1 MILIKFHKILKQMKI
16 LMVKQGCLD
25 RVLRL
30 NTYRAHLPGQIR
42 LIALH
47 VTEPFHIYFSSTISL
62 NAFILFVI

>member
-30 NTYRAHLPGQIR
+30 NTYRVLLPGQIR
-42 LIALH
+42 LITRP
-47 VTEPFHIYFSSTISL
+47 VTEPFYIYFSSTNSL